1 MAFGVTATQALA
13 RAARLR
19 KSLQHHSHQYYA
31 LDAPEISD
39 AEFDVLLRELAAL
52 EEDFPELRTPD
63 SPTQRIGGVVQER
76 FAKVTHPVP
85 MLSLGNAFG
94 PADLGAWQER
104 MNRLLPAE
112 TALHYVAEPKI
123 DGLTV
128 VLHYEE
134 GRFVLGATRGD
145 GRVGE
150 NITENLR
157 RVREVPHQLAGRA
170 PRRLVVR
177 GEVYMAAED
186 FALFNAGQAERGE
199 KVYANPRN
207 FAAGSLRQLDSRVTA
222 ARPLRLWAYQIV
234 AAEGLALDS
243 QWAALDALRA
253 FGFPVSAESQRLA
266 SLEEVVARCA
276 AFGELRAELHFAT
289 DGLVVK
295 VDSFAL
301 QERLGAVGNAPR
313 WAIAYKYPSE
323 EVVTKLLG
331 IGVNVGRTGVLKPW
345 AELEPCE
352 IGGVTVSSATLH
364 NQDYIRDRDIRV
376 GDRVVVKRAGEVIP
390 QVLRSLPELREGRTR
405 RFQMPTH
412 CPACGEKAVRIEE
425 EVDIFCVDAACPAQL
440 VRLVEY
446 FVSRTAMDIEGFG
459 IKQAE
464 LFTVRNLVTDVADI
478 FSLSA
483 ADLEPLE
490 GYKEKRVQNL
500 LRAIESAK
508 RRPFARLLTALGI
521 HGIGTVVAETVVAH
535 FPSIEEIAA
544 ATTETLEAVDGIGP
558 KLAQNLVDWFA
569 SGQNRAVV
577 EKLRLA
583 GVRLAAEGGV
593 APTGG
598 PLSGLVFVIT
608 GTLPTLSRDQ
618 AAALVREAGG
628 KVTGSVS
635 KKTDYLIAGESAGSK
650 LSKAEKLAIPI
661 LGEEGL
667 RKLLS

>member
-1 MAFGVTATQALA
+1 MAIGVMANQASA

-19 KSLQHHSHQYYA
+19 RSLQHHSHQYYT

-39 AEFDVLLRELAAL
+39 AEFDVLLRELVAL
-52 EEDFPELRTPD
+52 EEAFPELRTPD
-63 SPTQRIGGVVQER
+63 SPTQRVGGVVQDR
-76 FAKVTHPVP
+76 FAKVTHPVS

-94 PADLGAWQER
+94 PADLDAWQER
-104 MNRLLPAE
+104 MARLLPAG
-112 TALHYVAEPKI
+112 TALDYVAEPKI

-128 VLHYEE
+128 VLHYED

-145 GRVGE
+145 GRIGE
-150 NITENLR
+150 DITENLR
-157 RVREVPHQLAGRA
+157 RVREVPHKLRGRA

-177 GEVYMAAED
+177 GEVYMATGD
-186 FALFNAGQAERGE
+186 FALFNANQAERGE

-207 FAAGSLRQLDSRVTA
+207 FAAGSLRQLDSSVTA

-234 AAEGLALDS
+234 EAEGLDLDS
-243 QWAALDALRA
+243 QWAALAALRA
-253 FGFPVSAESQRLA
+253 FGFPVSEESRRLA
-266 SLEEVVARCA
+266 SPEEVVARCTD
-276 AFGELRAELHFAT
+276 FGELRGELAFET

-331 IGVNVGRTGVLKPW
+331 IGVNVGRTGVFKPW
-345 AELEPCE
+345 AELEPAE

-364 NQDYIRDRDIRV
+364 NEDYIRDRDIRV
-376 GDRVVVKRAGEVIP
+376 GDSVVVKRAGEVIP
-390 QVLRSLPELREGRTR
+390 QVLRSLPELRQGRPR
-405 RFQMPTH
+405 RFKMPTH
-412 CPACGEKAVRIEE
+412 CPACGEKAVRVED

-440 VRLVEY
+440 VRLIEY

-464 LFTVRNLVTDVADI
+464 LFTARNLVTDVADI
-478 FSLSA
+478 FSLDA

-500 LRAIESAK
+500 LRAIEASK

-535 FPSIEEIAA
+535 FSSIEEIAA
-544 ATTETLEAVDGIGP
+544 ASTETLEAVDGIGP
-558 KLAQNLVDWFA
+558 KLAKNLVDWFA
-569 SGQNRAVV
+569 SPHNGAVV
-577 EKLRLA
+577 EKLRAA
-583 GVRLAAEGGV
+583 GVTLAAEAGAVSTEGR
-593 APTGG
+593 
-598 PLSGLVFVIT
+598 LSGLVFVIT

-635 KKTDYLIAGESAGSK
+635 KKTDYLIAGDSAGSK
-650 LSKAEKLAIPI
+650 LNKAEKLEISI
-661 LGEEGL
+661 LDEEGL